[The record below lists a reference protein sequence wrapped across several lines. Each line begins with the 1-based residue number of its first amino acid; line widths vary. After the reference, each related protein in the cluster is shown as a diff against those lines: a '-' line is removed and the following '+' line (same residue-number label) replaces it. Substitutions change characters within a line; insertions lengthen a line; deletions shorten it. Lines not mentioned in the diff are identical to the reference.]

1 MPQLGETVTE
11 GTIVSWHKQVGDA
24 IAVDDVLFEVS
35 TEKVDTEVPSA
46 HAGVLRVI
54 HVAEGDTV
62 PVGTLLAVIT
72 DTADEPLDDV
82 VPPTS
87 ATDGDADGDGGA
99 DGGET
104 RSAPAAEQSPQ
115 PVEPP
120 ATPAPARTAGPAR
133 GNGEQNGFLS
143 PVVRALLSE
152 HGLEPG
158 DVVGTGAGS
167 RITRNDVL
175 AAAANTRRTTATAAT
190 PATSPAPPAHAPAH
204 PVP

>member
-82 VPPTS
+82 VPSTR
-87 ATDGDADGDGGA
+87 ATDGDADGEGGA
-99 DGGET
+99 DGGDAQDA
-104 RSAPAAEQSPQ
+104 RPAPAADLSPRAAG
-115 PVEPP
+115 PP
-120 ATPAPARTAGPAR
+120 A
-133 GNGEQNGFLS
+133 
-143 PVVRALLSE
+143 
-152 HGLEPG
+152 
-158 DVVGTGAGS
+158 
-167 RITRNDVL
+167 
-175 AAAANTRRTTATAAT
+175 
-190 PATSPAPPAHAPAH
+190 
-204 PVP
+204 